1 MVALHWI
8 YGLSVLFIGAD
19 FLPSTDGVNV
29 WHGSNYCT
37 TYNLPGKCIIITLTD
52 MLKYS
57 HWWKYINHFYLY
69 FQICMISSALFHT
82 FSCHSEQAHRGWQ
95 ETDHFGIIWAMFGT
109 YVPFL
114 CQAFH
119 CHFVSKFMY
128 YDHKC
133 MISF

>member
-1 MVALHWI
+1 
-8 YGLSVLFIGAD
+8 
-19 FLPSTDGVNV
+19 
-29 WHGSNYCT
+29 
-37 TYNLPGKCIIITLTD
+37 
-52 MLKYS
+52 
-57 HWWKYINHFYLY
+57 
-69 FQICMISSALFHT
+69 MISSALFHT

-128 YDHKC
+128 YDHKS
-133 MISF
+133 MISFIKIYQIKIKLHTYIFFLEGV